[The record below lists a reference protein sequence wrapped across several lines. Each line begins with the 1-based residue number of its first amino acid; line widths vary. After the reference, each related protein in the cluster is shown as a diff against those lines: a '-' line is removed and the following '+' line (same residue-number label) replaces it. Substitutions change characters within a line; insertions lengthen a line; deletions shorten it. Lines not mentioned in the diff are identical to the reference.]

1 MTAFLVFSAQPIRAD
16 FSHQAD
22 SLKSISIPEVTRSF
36 FGREYVLEESDV
48 TVVVDPAFQH
58 DGWKADRKAVE
69 SWAAGVGVKPSL
81 QELFNCLVSIGA
93 IRPAQYEVHFTSE
106 PLSD

>member
-36 FGREYVLEESDV
+36 FGRAYVLEESDV
-48 TVVVDPAFQH
+48 TVVVNPAFQH

-69 SWAAGVGVKPSL
+69 SWAAGVGAKPSL